1 VPQRHRWPFI
11 AARICA
17 SVGRGLAASSSD
29 RDFLWLNNLLT
40 ERLSLELRQ
49 AQIHL
54 WTEALRL
61 SGGSRSVS
69 VWTLACA
76 IRAGNC
82 DFAAKLALRL
92 RANLSGLSRAPELY
106 LPWCLMGDSALL
118 NQDFE
123 GAKAAYAGIVFTH
136 VTDKLR
142 ANAHLGAPTVGLVNE
157 AVTSFRHRLQ
167 VGREMPI
174 TVFYDYR
181 KTRRN
186 DEYRRNLE
194 GYCEQTGLE
203 LIINQDNGLRRQ
215 WLDAFNRIEADVV
228 AIIEQDHR
236 FEHTCPT
243 FHQILDLFNRRAE
256 INYLRLNRKEN
267 LPVWLDHA
275 LSASCQD
282 RTDGIVSTSRFSNTP
297 HFLRRRFFDCVIRG
311 IIEARPHYDLSN
323 SGAGGVEENINDRFE
338 LIENRIGT
346 VSLMRLAGMKVWG
359 TFGAARLAV
368 HLGN

>member
-1 VPQRHRWPFI
+1 
-11 AARICA
+11 
-17 SVGRGLAASSSD
+17 
-29 RDFLWLNNLLT
+29 
-40 ERLSLELRQ
+40 
-49 AQIHL
+49 
-54 WTEALRL
+54 
-61 SGGSRSVS
+61 
-69 VWTLACA
+69 
-76 IRAGNC
+76 
-82 DFAAKLALRL
+82 
-92 RANLSGLSRAPELY
+92 
-106 LPWCLMGDSALL
+106 MGDSALL

-123 GAKAAYAGIVFTH
+123 GAKAAYAAARQIDPSAGRAVLGLAAVALDSGELGSASELGLAAAALFDGEGDREAAEFSTYARFWSGENTPIKRMAGIVFTH